1 MDANNRTTN
10 PRSPF
15 APIQPQRASDEIAQQ
30 IRQLVS
36 TKQLKAGD
44 RLPSER
50 DLSSTFNVSRNTLR
64 EALRSLEIAGLVELK
79 KGGTGGA
86 FIVAGGSGAVVA
98 SLLDLY
104 HLGSITPEQLTEARV
119 RIERIVVEAAA
130 PRLTGEDMT
139 ALEANLEATQR
150 AEDAGDFA
158 ERASIGLEFHAILGR
173 ATRNPILAITMEAI
187 LQITA
192 QFVRSLGPEPNL
204 FALPSKRRF
213 IALVKSGDVQA
224 AADEM
229 TEYVTK
235 VQDLYLSRANSRTPS
250 GSTEMDPTPPFGRH

>member
-1 MDANNRTTN
+1 MTEPTHTTAA
-10 PRSPF
+10 PSPF
-15 APIQPQRASDEIAQQ
+15 APVQPLRASDEIAQQ

-36 TKQLKAGD
+36 SKQLKAGD

-50 DLSSTFNVSRNTLR
+50 DLSATFNVSRNTLR

-104 HLGSITPEQLTEARV
+104 HLGSITPEQLTEARI

-130 PRLTGEDMT
+130 PRLTPDDMA

-150 AEDAGDFA
+150 AEDAGNFA

-173 ATRNPILAITMEAI
+173 ATQNPILAITMEAI

-192 QFVRSLGPEPNL
+192 RFVSSLGPEPNL

-213 IALVKSGDVQA
+213 IELLKRGDVQG

-229 TEYVTK
+229 TKYVTN
-235 VQDLYLSRANSRTPS
+235 VQDLYLSRANARATGTSAS
-250 GSTEMDPTPPFGRH
+250 G